1 MRKKGGEEKNTNCC
15 TLSFCGYFGDLAEKK
30 LLDEKVH
37 LPVTFSKI
45 RLEMFK

>member
-1 MRKKGGEEKNTNCC
+1 MVA
-15 TLSFCGYFGDLAEKK
+15 LLVFIMAYFKDLAEKK